1 MEHSVAQHG
10 FPSGRAGGR
19 GGGFF
24 GGRSA
29 ASSSSLLVLAGSLE
43 EEEPEEEEEEDE
55 PKAVDDEEELDEEEL
70 EEEELDEEDARPW
83 PRDVMKEP
91 GRGCPRSVERTW
103 ALRASISF
111 LYSCSRAA
119 MSLPCDTLLS
129 SET

>member
-1 MEHSVAQHG
+1 
-10 FPSGRAGGR
+10 
-19 GGGFF
+19 
-24 GGRSA
+24 
-29 ASSSSLLVLAGSLE
+29 LE

-55 PKAVDDEEELDEEEL
+55 PKAVDDEEELDEEELDEEELDEEELDEEEL

>member
-1 MEHSVAQHG
+1 
-10 FPSGRAGGR
+10 
-19 GGGFF
+19 
-24 GGRSA
+24 
-29 ASSSSLLVLAGSLE
+29 LE

-55 PKAVDDEEELDEEEL
+55 PKAVDDEEELDEEELDEEELDEEEL

>member
-1 MEHSVAQHG
+1 LEDEE
-10 FPSGRAGGR
+10 
-19 GGGFF
+19 
-24 GGRSA
+24 
-29 ASSSSLLVLAGSLE
+29 LE
-43 EEEPEEEEEEDE
+43 EDEELLLEEEEEDE
-55 PKAVDDEEELDEEEL
+55 PKAADAEDEVDEEVDEEELDEEDLDEEEL
-70 EEEELDEEDARPW
+70 EEEELDKEDARPW

-91 GRGCPRSVERTW
+91 GRVCLRSVERTW

>member
-1 MEHSVAQHG
+1 
-10 FPSGRAGGR
+10 
-19 GGGFF
+19 
-24 GGRSA
+24 
-29 ASSSSLLVLAGSLE
+29 LE
-43 EEEPEEEEEEDE
+43 DEELEEEEEEDE
-55 PKAVDDEEELDEEEL
+55 PKAVDDEEELDEEELDEEEL

>member
-1 MEHSVAQHG
+1 MED
-10 FPSGRAGGR
+10 
-19 GGGFF
+19 
-24 GGRSA
+24 
-29 ASSSSLLVLAGSLE
+29 E
-43 EEEPEEEEEEDE
+43 ELEEEEEEDE
-55 PKAVDDEEELDEEEL
+55 PKAVDDEEELDEEELDEEEL

>member
-1 MEHSVAQHG
+1 
-10 FPSGRAGGR
+10 
-19 GGGFF
+19 
-24 GGRSA
+24 
-29 ASSSSLLVLAGSLE
+29 LE
-43 EEEPEEEEEEDE
+43 DEELEEEEEEDE
-55 PKAVDDEEELDEEEL
+55 PKAVDDEEELDEEELDEEELDEEELDEEEL